1 MSIVKSLIGTNY
13 KLLRAPASLFQDRVL
28 KRLPDDSLIRLGA
41 DGTLGLLDAI
51 VGRITDDEQLR
62 LRGGEMGK
70 DVAATLQARAEK
82 MPFNPAKAMT
92 KPESQPMPFMN
103 RGAAATGIDVDP
115 YMSTD

>member
-13 KLLRAPASLFQDRVL
+13 KLLRAPADFLQDRVL

-51 VGRITDDEQLR
+51 VGRITDDDELR
-62 LRGGEMGK
+62 VRGGETAK
-70 DVAATLQARAEK
+70 DVSATLQARAQK
-82 MPFNPAKAMT
+82 SSFNPAKAMT
-92 KPESQPMPFMN
+92 KPESQPMPFTN